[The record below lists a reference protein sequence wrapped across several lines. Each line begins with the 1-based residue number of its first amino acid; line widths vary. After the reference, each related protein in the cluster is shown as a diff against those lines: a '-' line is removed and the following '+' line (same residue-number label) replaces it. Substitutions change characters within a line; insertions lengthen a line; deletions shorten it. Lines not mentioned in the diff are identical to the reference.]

1 MESIFEGLRDQI
13 ETLSKLKESEWL
25 DFKSYWRPLLI
36 EKGKQLTKIG
46 RVENYFYYVHE
57 GVVRG
62 YAFKDGE
69 DISIGFSYKGDYS
82 GAYDSFLTRNASDW
96 CMETTTDVK
105 LARIRYEDLMDM
117 FDKYKSI
124 ERWGRLFN
132 AKMLIGM
139 SRRQVESRSYT
150 AEERFER
157 LMDQSPHLFQLVS
170 QRHIAS
176 YLGMTPETLSRLRKK
191 VR

>member
-1 MESIFEGLRDQI
+1 MDALFQGLRDQI
-13 ETLSKLKESEWL
+13 ETLSRLEEDEWQE
-25 DFKSYWRPLLI
+25 FKAYWNPLSL
-36 EKGKQLTKIG
+36 EKGVKITKIG
-46 RVENYFYYVHE
+46 QVEDYFYYVYE

-82 GAYDSFLTRNASDW
+82 GAYDSFLTRNPSEW
-96 CMETTTDVK
+96 CMETTTDVE
-105 LARIRYEDLMDM
+105 LARIHHDDLMRM

-150 AEERFER
+150 AEER
-157 LMDQSPHLFQLVS
+157 
-170 QRHIAS
+170 
-176 YLGMTPETLSRLRKK
+176 
-191 VR
+191 

>member
-1 MESIFEGLRDQI
+1 MDALFQGLRDQI
-13 ETLSKLKESEWL
+13 ETLSKLEHSEWRL
-25 DFKSYWRPLLI
+25 FKTYWKPLSFK
-36 EKGKQLTKIG
+36 KGKQLTKIG
-46 RVENYFYYVHE
+46 QVENYFYYVHK

-69 DISIGFSYKGDYS
+69 DISIGFSYKGDYT
-82 GAYDSFLTRNASDW
+82 GAYDSFLTRKPSEW
-96 CMETTTDVK
+96 CMETITEVE
-105 LARIRYEDLMDM
+105 LARIHYHDLMGM
-117 FDKYKSI
+117 FDRYKSI

-157 LMDQSPHLFQLVS
+157 LMKQSPHLFQLVS

>member
-1 MESIFEGLRDQI
+1 MDPIFQGLRDQI
-13 ETLSKLKESEWL
+13 EKLSKLDESEWL
-25 DFKSYWRPLLI
+25 DFKSYWKPLTI
-36 EKGKQLTKIG
+36 PKGRQLTKIG
-46 RVENYFYYVHE
+46 QVEDFFYFVYK

-69 DISIGFSYKGDYS
+69 DISIGFSYEGDYS
-82 GAYDSFLTRNASDW
+82 GAYDSFLTRTRSEW
-96 CMETTTDVK
+96 CMETTTDVEVAK
-105 LARIRYEDLMDM
+105 IHYDDLMLM

-150 AEERFER
+150 AEERFDR
-157 LMDQSPHLFQLVS
+157 LMKQSPHLFQLVS

>member
-1 MESIFEGLRDQI
+1 MDALFKGLKDQI
-13 ETLSKLKESEWL
+13 ESLSPLEDSEWCEFKTYWKPLKLK
-25 DFKSYWRPLLI
+25 
-36 EKGKQLTKIG
+36 KGHQITRIG
-46 RVENYFYYVHE
+46 QVEDYFYYVYE

-82 GAYDSFLTRNASDW
+82 GAYDSFLTRNPSEW
-96 CMETTTDVK
+96 CMETTTNVE
-105 LARIRYEDLMDM
+105 LACIHYNDLMNM

-132 AKMLIGM
+132 AKMLIAM

>member
-1 MESIFEGLRDQI
+1 MSDLFQSLRAQI
-13 ETLSKLKESEWL
+13 ETLSKLEDSEWIE
-25 DFKSYWRPLLI
+25 FRKYWKPLSI
-36 EKGKQLTKIG
+36 PKGNQLTKIG
-46 RVENYFYYVHE
+46 QVENYFYFVNE
-57 GVVRG
+57 GVIRG

-82 GAYDSFLTRNASDW
+82 GAYDSFLTRQPSEW
-96 CMETTTDVK
+96 CMETTTKVE
-105 LARIRYEDLMDM
+105 AAQIHYNDLMRM
-117 FDKYKSI
+117 FDKYKSL

-157 LMDQSPHLFQLVS
+157 LMGQSPRLFQLVS

-191 VR
+191 AR